1 MKLLKCCVICFIF
14 ILVLFGCNKFHI
26 SQNTILYTLIEKNS
40 QESFLS
46 QHLQDNE
53 KYVFLFIDVDC
64 GVCMFEL
71 KWWISFLDA
80 HKKIKPLFVVNSK
93 KNNLLEFIIFSDL
106 KKYPIIL
113 DNNFKICTENAI
125 TSSKIIVITDSSLN
139 ILYKGDPLNS
149 NQFNTFYSNL
159 Q

>member
-1 MKLLKCCVICFIF
+1 
-14 ILVLFGCNKFHI
+14 
-26 SQNTILYTLIEKNS
+26 
-40 QESFLS
+40 
-46 QHLQDNE
+46 
-53 KYVFLFIDVDC
+53 
-64 GVCMFEL
+64 MFEL